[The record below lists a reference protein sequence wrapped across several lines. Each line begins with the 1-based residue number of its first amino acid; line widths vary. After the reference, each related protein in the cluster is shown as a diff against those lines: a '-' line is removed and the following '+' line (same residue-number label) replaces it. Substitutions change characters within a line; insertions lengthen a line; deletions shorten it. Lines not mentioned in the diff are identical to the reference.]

1 MTRSQARFQHL
12 ANLLVGVTGIVY
24 AWMRY
29 FAAPADPYAVVN
41 HPLQPF
47 FLHAHVLTAPV
58 LIFACGWIWS
68 AHVWRRVRS
77 RFRPRRSTGLALF
90 TLFVPMAAS
99 GYLLQTSSSPTW
111 RTVWIWTHV
120 ATSLAWIAAY
130 LAHQLSRRGY
140 SSNSVP

>member
-1 MTRSQARFQHL
+1 LTRSQARFQHL

-29 FAAPADPYAVVN
+29 VSVPADPYAVVN

-47 FLHAHVLTAPV
+47 FQHSHVLSAPL

-68 AHVWRRVRS
+68 DHVWQRVRT
-77 RFRPRRSTGLALF
+77 RFRVRRPTGLALF
-90 TLFVPMAAS
+90 CLFVPMGAS
-99 GYLLQTSSSPTW
+99 GYLLQTSSSPLW
-111 RTVWIWTHV
+111 RTVWIWAHV
-120 ATSLAWIAAY
+120 ATSLMWIAAY

-140 SSNSVP
+140 SANSVP